1 MTRFSLRFLLFGL
14 CIFFCASGIQAQSQD
29 LTGSDRKVA
38 LVIGNGAY
46 TDITPLQNAPN
57 DAEVIAVRL
66 KEMGFEVT
74 LAVDLDRREFVRTLA
89 GFRKS
94 LGGASIGLF
103 FYAGHGVQ
111 ADGSNYLIPTDA
123 TLDAVEFL
131 SLEAIDLDQVTETM
145 NEETKTVLIFL
156 DACRNNP
163 FDNGQTRSA
172 VAATRGLA
180 RVSAESNTL
189 ISFAAAPGN
198 VALDRV
204 DGVSN
209 RNSPFTTALVRHL
222 GTPGDTISRTMIK
235 VRRDVLEMTEG
246 KQVPWEH
253 SSLVD
258 EVTLRQGVAVTEAGP
273 NQDENDWEL
282 VLGSSDTAVLERF
295 VARNPD
301 SRFVPEARE
310 KIAALRAAQD
320 AARSEEERAALAAEA
335 ARKAKEEE
343 ERALEAFFEPPAPPE
358 IMGTFKDCN
367 ACPEMVE
374 VKGSEFLFGT
384 PDVIK
389 RAQRDE
395 RPARRV
401 ALPVPFAIATT
412 ETTRQAFDRFV
423 KATGY
428 DWPEACM
435 ITAKDDTLPK
445 IGSRRGSVS
454 DAADLPV
461 VCVSWNDA
469 KAFTKWLSAESGK
482 SYRLLTE
489 LEFEYLAEAFH
500 FNADIQDILGE
511 TKACDVVNVADLSSP
526 FSWRN
531 FSCIDAL
538 GAGVFPATSMPPDSF
553 GLHHLLGNVWEWTE
567 DCYADTPE
575 AAEQRAISPSQ
586 GPCERRSM
594 RGGSWADPLSA
605 IRTSNRNWDHPDF
618 RADTVGFRVAREP

>member
-1 MTRFSLRFLLFGL
+1 MTRLSLRVLLVVLSVFFGAGVL
-14 CIFFCASGIQAQSQD
+14 QAESQGLVDSG
-29 LTGSDRKVA
+29 RKVA

-57 DAEVIAVRL
+57 DAEVIAARL

-74 LAVDLDRREFVRTLA
+74 LGVDLDRREFVRTLA
-89 GFRKS
+89 GFRRS
-94 LGGASIGLF
+94 LDGATIGLF

-145 NEETKTVLIFL
+145 NDATKTALIFL

-172 VAATRGLA
+172 AAATRGLA
-180 RVSAESNTL
+180 RASAESNTL

-258 EVTLRQGVAVTEAGP
+258 EVTLRQGVPEIGTDT
-273 NQDENDWEL
+273 NRDEKDWEL
-282 VLGSSDTAVLERF
+282 VLGSSDTEVLERF
-295 VARNPD
+295 IARNPD
-301 SRFVPEARE
+301 SRFVTEARE
-310 KIAALRAAQD
+310 KIAALRVAQD
-320 AARSEEERAALAAEA
+320 AARSEEEQAALAAEA
-335 ARKAKEEE
+335 ARKAKEGE
-343 ERALEAFFEPPAPPE
+343 ERALEAFYAPPAPPE
-358 IMGTFKDCN
+358 IRGKFKDCD

-389 RAQRDE
+389 RSQRDE

-401 ALPVPFAIATT
+401 ALPVPFAVATT
-412 ETTRQAFDRFV
+412 ETSRLAFDLFV

-428 DWPEACM
+428 VWPDACM
-435 ITAKDDTLPK
+435 ITAQDDTLPRL
-445 IGSRRGSVS
+445 GSRRASVN
-454 DAADLPV
+454 DAPNLPV
-461 VCVSWNDA
+461 TCVSWNDA
-469 KAFTKWLSAESGK
+469 KAYTEWLSAESGK
-482 SYRLLTE
+482 TYRLLTE

-511 TKACDVVNVADLSSP
+511 SKACDVVNIADLSSP

-538 GAGVFPATSMPPDSF
+538 GAGVFAVDSMPPDSF
-553 GLHHLLGNVWEWTE
+553 ELHHLLGNVWEWTE

-575 AAEQRAISPSQ
+575 AAEQRAIAPQQ

-605 IRTSNRNWDHPDF
+605 IRTSNRNWDDPDF